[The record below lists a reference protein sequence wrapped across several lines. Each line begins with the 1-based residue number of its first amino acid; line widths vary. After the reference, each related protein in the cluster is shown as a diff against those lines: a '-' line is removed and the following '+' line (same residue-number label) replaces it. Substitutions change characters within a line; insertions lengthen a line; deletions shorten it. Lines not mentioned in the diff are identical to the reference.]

1 MMTRSRRTLAV
12 HAVIALSSAA
22 AACRS
27 TTPKPT
33 PTPAPATRPAAVI
46 PAYLQPLASL
56 SAHHIV
62 PAPVSVVAGT
72 GAPFALTAA
81 TTIVVPAGNGEVQ
94 RIAEQLAM
102 VLRPSTAFANPI
114 TQSDAAA
121 PAGAIVLRLGGPAS
135 LGNEGYELTVSSDS
149 VRILAAAPAGLFHGT
164 QTLRQLL
171 PAGIESE
178 ISFGRGA
185 TWTVPAGQISD
196 RPRFAYRGAM
206 LDVARHFFTV
216 DEVKQYIDVLALY
229 KMNVMHLHLGDDQ
242 GWRIQIDSWPK
253 LTSIGAT
260 TEVGGGP
267 GGFYT
272 KQDYADLVRYAQ
284 DRYVTIVPEIDM
296 PGHTNAAI
304 AAYPQLGCSR
314 PTPGVFG
321 GTQPAGVYTGT
332 EVGWS
337 VFCPDSEGVYKFV
350 DDVVKELAAM
360 TPGPYIH
367 LGGDE
372 VHVLQL
378 PQYVKFVERVQDIV
392 YNNGKTY
399 MGWEE
404 IGRGRMRPTTIVQQW
419 KSDSVPPAV
428 TQGAKVVMSPSNKAY
443 IDMKYDRGTELGLT
457 WAAIIELR
465 PSYEWEPTTYMKGV
479 REDQIL
485 GVESALW
492 SETVHNIGSALYMT
506 LPRLP
511 ALAEVGWTTPA
522 GKSWEGFRERIAAHA
537 PRWRLLGMN
546 YYASPQVAW

>member
-1 MMTRSRRTLAV
+1 MMIRNRRSLSI
-12 HAVIALSSAA
+12 HAAIALSSVA
-22 AACRS
+22 AACRT
-27 TTPKPT
+27 TTPKPA
-33 PTPAPATRPAAVI
+33 PAPATPPAAVV

-62 PAPVSVVAGT
+62 PEPVSVVAGT
-72 GAPFALTAA
+72 GAPFALSA
-81 TTIVVPAGNGEVQ
+81 TTAIIVPAGNAEVQ
-94 RIAEQLAM
+94 RIAEQLAIIM
-102 VLRPSTAFANPI
+102 RPSTAFANPI
-114 TQSDAAA
+114 TQSDAPA
-121 PAGAIVLRLGGPAS
+121 PAGAIALRLGGPAS
-135 LGNEGYELTVSSDS
+135 LGKEGYELRVSADS
-149 VRILAAAPAGLFHGT
+149 VQILAAAPAGLYRGT

-171 PAGIESE
+171 PAGIESQ
-178 ISFGRGA
+178 ISFGRR
-185 TWTVPAGQISD
+185 TQWTVPAGQITD
-196 RPRFAYRGAM
+196 HPRFEYRGAM

-216 DEVKQYIDVLALY
+216 KEVKQYIDVLALY

-253 LTSIGAT
+253 LTSVGSV

-267 GGFYT
+267 GGSYT
-272 KQDYADLVRYAQ
+272 KAEYADLVRYAQ
-284 DRYVTIVPEIDM
+284 DRYITIVPEIDM

-304 AAYPQLGCSR
+304 AAYPQLGCSV
-314 PTPGVFG
+314 PTPGVYG

-332 EVGWS
+332 QVGWS
-337 VFCPDSEGVYKFV
+337 VFCPDSEGVYRFV

-372 VHVLQL
+372 VHVLKL

-404 IGRGRMRPTTIVQQW
+404 VGRGRLRPTTVVQQW

-428 TQGAKVVMSPSNKAY
+428 TQGAKVVMSPANKAY
-443 IDMKYDRGTELGLT
+443 VDMKYVPGTELGLT

-492 SETVHNIGSALYMT
+492 SETVRNIGSALYMT

-511 ALAEVGWTTPA
+511 ALAEVGWTQPSQ
-522 GKSWEGFRERIAAHA
+522 KSWEGFRERIAAHA
-537 PRWRLLGMN
+537 PRWRFLGMN
-546 YYASPQVAW
+546 YYPSPQVAW